1 MMRILSTILF
11 ILLLSSCTSNQVTA
25 IKYYDFVQQEVM
37 SEPDNIKN
45 KSKHIHIGQVDVQG
59 VSDQQAII
67 QILRDSSVNIANYHF
82 WSEHPKFTL
91 SNSLLRQLANK
102 TQGYTV
108 IPSNKKHL
116 ELGDFFLEITVT
128 KLAGHFALGSVIEG
142 QWFVYKQTDTGK
154 VLVNTQFFSVSTELE
169 NSGFS
174 GLIQAHEQSWLK
186 IISSLNQTLLVYS
199 DNKQS

>member
-1 MMRILSTILF
+1 MMRILSTILL

-25 IKYYDFVQQEVM
+25 IKYYNFVQQEVM
-37 SEPDNIKN
+37 SEPKDIKN
-45 KSKHIHIGQVDVQG
+45 QSKHIHIDQVDIQG

-67 QILRDSSVNIANYHF
+67 QILRDSSVNIANYHY

-116 ELGDFFLEITVT
+116 ELGDFLLEITVT

-142 QWFVYKQTDTGK
+142 QWFVYKQTDKGK
-154 VLVNTQFFSVSTELE
+154 VLVDTQFFSESTKLE
-169 NSGFS
+169 KSGFS
-174 GLIQAHEQSWLK
+174 GLIQAHEQSWFK
-186 IISSLNQTLLVYS
+186 IISSLDETFLAYS
-199 DNKQS
+199 GNKQS

>member
-1 MMRILSTILF
+1 MMRILATILF

-37 SEPDNIKN
+37 GEPKNIKN
-45 KSKHIHIGQVDVQG
+45 KSKHIHIGQVDIQG

-67 QILRDSSVNIANYHF
+67 QILRDSSINIANYHY

-108 IPSNKKHL
+108 IPANKKHL

-142 QWFVYKQTDTGK
+142 QWFVYKQTDKGK
-154 VLVNTQFFSVSTELE
+154 VLVNTQFFSVSTKLE

-199 DNKQS
+199 DSKQS

>member
-11 ILLLSSCTSNQVTA
+11 IFLLTSCTSNQVTA

-37 SEPDNIKN
+37 SEHKDIKN
-45 KSKHIHIGQVDVQG
+45 KSKHIHIGQVDIQG

-67 QILRDSSVNIANYHF
+67 QILRDSSVNIANYHY
-82 WSEHPKFTL
+82 WSEHPKYTL

-116 ELGDFFLEITVT
+116 ELGDFLLEITVT

-142 QWFVYKQTDTGK
+142 QWFVYKQTENGK
-154 VLVNTQFFSVSTELE
+154 VLVSTQFFAVSTDLE
-169 NSGFS
+169 KSGFS
-174 GLIQAHEQSWLK
+174 GLIQAHEQSWFK
-186 IISSLNQTLLVYS
+186 IISSLNETFLAYS
-199 DNKQS
+199 GNKQI

>member
-108 IPSNKKHL
+108 IPSNKKNP
-116 ELGDFFLEITVT
+116 EFGDFLLEITVT